1 MKPAKQI
8 IQPHQTLSIQKSR
21 SFTRAVI
28 CLLAALGFS
37 SNSYADAL
45 RAAKV
50 FSDNM
55 VLQRNCPV
63 PVWGW
68 ARPGE
73 LIRVEFKGQSQSA
86 TTGADGK
93 WMVRLDPLAVCSDP
107 ETLRVS
113 GSDGGKVEFGNVLVG
128 DVWLAS
134 GQSNMELAFNPQVAP
149 ATNSANPQIR
159 LAGGGLG
166 TLSPEP
172 GGNRFPS
179 ANWKECAPENLL
191 GFSRAG
197 YYFACELQQKL
208 NIPIGVISMSM
219 GCSSI
224 ESWMPPEVF
233 SSHAG
238 WSGELPEIDRMREA
252 FRAKDKYSEAEK
264 TGFMKEHAGTRYGRV
279 MAAAWMKDGEPIEGK
294 FDFAMWHALV
304 VRPSN
309 LYFHAVSSLCPFA
322 MCGVIWYQGE
332 TNVSDPEYAE
342 KQQALIESWRR
353 MWGLGAFPFYTV
365 QIAPFRHYGA
375 LTDCWIQQYKTVR
388 LVGNTGIVPTVDI
401 GELDQCH
408 PVNKWDVGL
417 RLAARALHDSYGQK
431 DVVASGPVYL
441 SQEVK
446 GSKIVVRF
454 TQVHGGLITRDG
466 KAPDWFEIAGAD
478 GKFVKADAKIAE
490 DAVEVSAHGVPAPAF
505 VRCGWNQT
513 AEPNLENLEGW
524 PVWPFN
530 TALPF
535 FSEGRDSHET
545 P

>member
-1 MKPAKQI
+1 MPKIKPPQARAQ
-8 IQPHQTLSIQKSR
+8 HNSR
-21 SFTRAVI
+21 CVARAAL

-37 SNSYADAL
+37 SKSYADAL

-73 LIRVEFKGQSQSA
+73 IVKVEFKGQTQSA
-86 TTGADGK
+86 TAGTDGK
-93 WMVRLDPLAVCSDP
+93 WMVRLDPLSVCSEP

-113 GSDGGKVEFGNVLVG
+113 GSDSGKAEFGNVLVG

-134 GQSNMELAFNPQVAP
+134 GQSNMELRFTAQVP
-149 ATNSANPQIR
+149 PDTHSANPQIR
-159 LAGGGLG
+159 LAGGIG

-179 ANWKECAPENLL
+179 ASWKECTTENLL

-197 YYFACELQQKL
+197 YYFARDLQQKL
-208 NIPIGVISMSM
+208 SIPIGVISMAM

-224 ESWMPPEVF
+224 ETWMPPEAF
-233 SSHAG
+233 SAHAG
-238 WSGELPEIDRMREA
+238 WSGELAEIDRMLEI
-252 FRAKDKYSEAEK
+252 FRAKDKYSEAER
-264 TGFMKEHAGTRYGRV
+264 TGFMKDHAATRYGRPT
-279 MAAAWMKDGEPIEGK
+279 AGAYIKDGKPIEGK
-294 FDFAMWHALV
+294 FDFALWHSLV
-304 VRPSN
+304 VRPST

-322 MCGVIWYQGE
+322 IRGVIWYQGE
-332 TNVSDPEYAE
+332 TNANDPEYAQ

-353 MWGLGAFPFYTV
+353 IWGLGDFPFYTV
-365 QIAPFRHYGA
+365 QIAPFRGYPT
-375 LTDCWIQQYKTVR
+375 LTDLWIQQYKTVR

-401 GELDQCH
+401 GEIDQVH

-446 GSKIVVRF
+446 GAKAVIRF
-454 TQVHGGLITRDG
+454 TQVHGGLTTRDG
-466 KAPDWFEIAGAD
+466 NPPDWFEIAGAD
-478 GKFVKADAKIAE
+478 GKFFKAEAKIVG
-490 DAVEVSAHGVPAPAF
+490 DTVEVSSPDVLIPQS
-505 VRCGWNQT
+505 VRCAWSQT
-513 AEPNLENLEGW
+513 AQPNLANMDGW
-524 PVWPFN
+524 PIWPFN
-530 TALPF
+530 TVLSF
-535 FSEGRDSHET
+535 FSEGRSSHGT

>member
-1 MKPAKQI
+1 MKPPRPKS
-8 IQPHQTLSIQKSR
+8 QPPKAHASLKSR
-21 SFTRAVI
+21 RMARWALF
-28 CLLAALGFS
+28 LLVALGFAA
-37 SNSYADAL
+37 NSYAGAL
-45 RAAKV
+45 SAAKV

-73 LIRVEFKGQSQSA
+73 LVKVEFKGQSQSA
-86 TTGADGK
+86 STGADGK
-93 WMVRLDPLAVCSDP
+93 WLVRLDPLPACCDP
-107 ETLRVS
+107 DILRIA

-134 GQSNMELAFNPQVAP
+134 GQSNMELSFTAQVAP

-159 LAGGGLG
+159 LAGGMG

-172 GGNRFPS
+172 DGNRFPS
-179 ANWKECAPENLL
+179 SKWKECTPENLL

-197 YYFACELQQKL
+197 YYFASDLQQKL
-208 NIPIGVISMSM
+208 SIPIGVISMAV
-219 GCSSI
+219 GCSTV
-224 ESWMPPEVF
+224 ESWMPPEAF

-238 WSGELPEIDRMREA
+238 WSGELAEIDRMREI
-252 FRAKDKYSEAEK
+252 FRAKDNYSEAEK
-264 TGFMKEHAGTRYGRV
+264 IGFMKEHAETRYGRFLSGN
-279 MAAAWMKDGEPIEGK
+279 WMKDGKPIEGK
-294 FDFAMWHALV
+294 FDFALWHALV
-304 VRPSN
+304 VRPST
-309 LYFHAVSSLCPFA
+309 LYSHAVSSLCPFA
-322 MCGVIWYQGE
+322 IRGVIWYQGE
-332 TNVSDPEYAE
+332 SNFSDTEYAE

-353 MWGLGAFPFYTV
+353 MWGLGDFPFYTV
-365 QIAPFRHYGA
+365 QIAPFCGYPT
-375 LTDCWIQQYKTVR
+375 LPDCWIQQYKTVR

-401 GELDQCH
+401 AEIGQCH
-408 PVNKWDVGL
+408 PFNKWDVGL
-417 RLAARALHDSYGQK
+417 RLAALALHDSYGQA
-431 DVVASGPVYL
+431 DVVASGPVYQ

-454 TQVHGGLITRDG
+454 AQVHGGLTTRDG
-466 KAPDWFEIAGAD
+466 KAPDWFEIAGID
-478 GKFVKADAKIAE
+478 GKFVKGNVKIAG
-490 DAVEVSAHGVPAPAF
+490 DTVEVSAHDVPVPAY

-513 AEPNLENLEGW
+513 AEPNLSNMAGW

-535 FSEGRDSHET
+535 FSDRRNAHVT